1 MKEVEDVE
9 EMSAIV
15 DTIFGARGFTVCGK
29 SPNTVILSE
38 AKNPSLSFV
47 LNQEGFFASLR
58 MTTQVLFPQPVQP
71 RLLNAEKIGFQALIR
86 LSRYACRDS

>member
-1 MKEVEDVE
+1 VKEVEDVE

-29 SPNTVILSE
+29 SPNTVILS
-38 AKNPSLSFV
+38 ADFARRIPLWSFV

-58 MTTQVLFPQPVQP
+58 MTTKVLFPQPVQP
-71 RLLNAEKIGFQALIR
+71 RHLRTCILGL
-86 LSRYACRDS
+86 